1 MPLMFVGFLMIL
13 AGVFVL
19 QAGRAAGR
27 SSGAMA
33 RPAAGPMARPEVP
46 RPPVAGGAPMPT
58 QVPSGKAGEFAS
70 ARLGQTITYNHPK
83 RGGLTGKILG
93 TARYAE
99 LWQRRKAPN
108 EPWVETGNTFTAH
121 WLGDT
126 LLYEWKGSLFLLDS
140 YDMLTDAEVKT
151 QFLPHAQAFGRSDET
166 ADISFAYP
174 PASWRI
180 TDIGKFRVA
189 SAEGQG
195 LRLQAGAVGRFIHA
209 RGNTGNEG
217 QALVVEDYQEG
228 GGGQDTAWIG
238 WSISWDDVQN
248 IR

>member
-1 MPLMFVGFLMIL
+1 MPLMFLGFLMIL
-13 AGVFVL
+13 GGVFVL
-19 QAGRAAGR
+19 QAGRAAGGR
-27 SSGAMA
+27 
-33 RPAAGPMARPEVP
+33 AGPPMGPSPMRSVP
-46 RPPVAGGAPMPT
+46 RPAPAGGVPMPAPART
-58 QVPSGKAGEFAS
+58 GKAGEFAQ

-93 TARYAE
+93 TIHYAE
-99 LWQRRKAPN
+99 MWQRRKAPD
-108 EPWVETGNTFTAH
+108 EPWVPTGNVFTAH
-121 WLGDT
+121 WIGDT
-126 LLYEWKGSLFLLDS
+126 LLYEWKSGLFLLDS
-140 YDMLTDAEVKT
+140 YDMLTDADIKT

-174 PASWRI
+174 PASWRL
-180 TDIGKFRVA
+180 TDIGKFRVDRV
-189 SAEGQG
+189 EGQG

-217 QALVVEDYQEG
+217 QALVVEDYLEG

-238 WSISWDDVQN
+238 WSITWEDIQT

>member
-1 MPLMFVGFLMIL
+1 MAF
-13 AGVFVL
+13 
-19 QAGRAAGR
+19 QA
-27 SSGAMA
+27 
-33 RPAAGPMARPEVP
+33 
-46 RPPVAGGAPMPT
+46 PT
-58 QVPSGKAGEFAS
+58 GKAGEFAA

-93 TARYAE
+93 TVRYAE

-108 EPWVETGNTFTAH
+108 EPWVETGNRFTAH
-121 WLGDT
+121 WLCDT

-140 YDMLTDAEVKT
+140 YDMLTDADVKT
-151 QFLPHAQAFGRSDET
+151 HFLPHAQAFGRSDET

-180 TDIGKFRVA
+180 TDIGKFRVE

-195 LRLQAGAVGRFIHA
+195 LRLQAGAAGRFIHA

-238 WSISWDDVQN
+238 WSISWDDIQN
-248 IR
+248 VR

>member
-1 MPLMFVGFLMIL
+1 MALIVIGVLMIL

-19 QAGRAAGR
+19 RAGQAAEGAPGVVPGAAP
-27 SSGAMA
+27 
-33 RPAAGPMARPEVP
+33 RPAFQPQPARPEAP
-46 RPPVAGGAPMPT
+46 GGAAMQVRTPT
-58 QVPSGKAGEFAS
+58 GKAGEFAS

-93 TARYAE
+93 TVRYAE
-99 LWQRRKAPN
+99 LWQRRKSPG

-126 LLYEWKGSLFLLDS
+126 LLYEWKNNLFLLDS

-151 QFLPHAQAFGRSDET
+151 HFLPHAQAFGQSDET

-180 TDIGKFRVA
+180 TDIGKFRVM

-195 LRLQAGAVGRFIHA
+195 LRLLAGAVGRFIHA

-238 WSISWDDVQN
+238 WSITWEDVQT